1 MVIPSSFSGLRYL
14 AMLPRSGR
22 DCDQPDGS
30 KTVWHGDGYSGERS
44 GDYVAPMVKLLPVPS
59 FDAGGGYPAS
69 SAARC
74 VHGRS
79 QSVLSHC
86 PFSGWQVVKVIWEV
100 EGPVSSQNSE
110 TVSQLNG
117 SGDSSDIIHIC

>member
-1 MVIPSSFSGLRYL
+1 M
-14 AMLPRSGR
+14 
-22 DCDQPDGS
+22 
-30 KTVWHGDGYSGERS
+30 
-44 GDYVAPMVKLLPVPS
+44 APIVKLLPAPS

-69 SAARC
+69 CAARY

-79 QSVLSHC
+79 QRVLSHC
-86 PFSGWQVVKVIWEV
+86 PFSGWQVVKVILEV

-110 TVSQLNG
+110 TVSGQLNW